1 MATQL
6 ASQHQPVRVI
16 RGAGST
22 PPIARPG
29 PGSQGRQPRPAR
41 RPGKA
46 LPQHPAIGIQMRT
59 TQPPATQRRPERP
72 GLARNHTTI
81 PTARSSHGAWPGWR
95 VAHPIRSDQAAVPGH
110 THGSPARQIKPIWMQ
125 SPASGTQ
132 QLGMQNG
139 YTRLAPVLGPIT
151 DGEEEHPSSGA
162 SSPNICA
169 SPRAGAIV
177 AWSTDQPVRGGPQRR
192 AEPSGTYRGWFVW
205 LARDH
210 ERSGS
215 QRGAQRGHG
224 NRLPAVLMDDPHNGA
239 VAAGAALGSNRQ
251 GVLCSRQPRRPPAA
265 SRPTPPMVPMNM
277 AWRTGGG

>member
-59 TQPPATQRRPERP
+59 TQPPATERRPERP

-162 SSPNICA
+162 RSPIRCLSSEPALSDAVRPEDRFWRAWYVQFVHRGLLMTSA
-169 SPRAGAIV
+169 SWVRDLI
-177 AWSTDQPVRGGPQRR
+177 WSLR
-192 AEPSGTYRGWFVW
+192 
-205 LARDH
+205 
-210 ERSGS
+210 
-215 QRGAQRGHG
+215 
-224 NRLPAVLMDDPHNGA
+224 
-239 VAAGAALGSNRQ
+239 
-251 GVLCSRQPRRPPAA
+251 
-265 SRPTPPMVPMNM
+265 
-277 AWRTGGG
+277 

>member
-162 SSPNICA
+162 RSPTRRGLSGYGVSA
-169 SPRAGAIV
+169 EATADRL
-177 AWSTDQPVRGGPQRR
+177 VRGGRGGRR
-192 AEPSGTYRGWFVW
+192 GGLCR
-205 LARDH
+205 
-210 ERSGS
+210 
-215 QRGAQRGHG
+215 
-224 NRLPAVLMDDPHNGA
+224 RLPAGGA
-239 VAAGAALGSNRQ
+239 GARPVAAFRRASAPRIAPRRLRRAARGAGAAG
-251 GVLCSRQPRRPPAA
+251 
-265 SRPTPPMVPMNM
+265 
-277 AWRTGGG
+277 